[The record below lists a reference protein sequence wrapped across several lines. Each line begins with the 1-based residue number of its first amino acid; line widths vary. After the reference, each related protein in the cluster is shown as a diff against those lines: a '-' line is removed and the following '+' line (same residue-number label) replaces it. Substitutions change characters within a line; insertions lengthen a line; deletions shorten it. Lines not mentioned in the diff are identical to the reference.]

1 MSDEK
6 RRLKILQAIS
16 GTGWSGGQQQT
27 LYLMLGLRERGH
39 DVKLACEIGSILAGK
54 ARDSGIE
61 VFEFPMKREADFY
74 SMYALY
80 KLFKRE
86 RFDVV
91 NVQRPTVH
99 TLALVA
105 SVFSRIPVFVVTRRV
120 LYPIKS
126 LISAKIKYQFR
137 VNSIISVSDAVKDV
151 LVSSGVGGDKIVTI
165 FDGID
170 FDRFDPKRVNASSRI
185 RGEFGIPADANV
197 VSMIANYSEEKHD
210 CFLRAVPLVLKE
222 LPNTYFILAGRATGP
237 ETFGGIA
244 DSLGISKNVILAG
257 FRGDVP
263 EILSATD
270 LSINSAVSEGLSGA
284 LIESFAM
291 GVPCV
296 ASNVGGI
303 PELVKDGVN
312 GLLVPPLDPDALA
325 AAIVRLLRDV
335 NLMTDMAK
343 RCRDQAYKSFSI
355 DAMVDKT
362 EALYL
367 KLMDAAFLS

>member
-1 MSDEK
+1 MRKD
-6 RRLKILQAIS
+6 RLKILQAIS

-39 DVKLACEIGSILAGK
+39 DVKLACERGSMLAGK
-54 ARDSGIE
+54 ARGQGIE

-74 SMYALY
+74 SIYALY
-80 KLFKRE
+80 RFMKRE

-105 SVFSRIPVFVVTRRV
+105 AVFSGTPVFVVTRRV

-137 VNSIISVSDAVKDV
+137 VNRIISVSDAVKDV
-151 LVSSGVGGDKIVTI
+151 LVSSGIRGDKIVTI

-170 FDRFDPKRVNASSRI
+170 FDRFDPNKVDASSRI
-185 RGEFGIPADANV
+185 REELGIPADAGV
-197 VSMIANYSEEKHD
+197 ISMVANYSEAKHD
-210 CFLRAVPLVLKE
+210 CFLRAVPLVLRE
-222 LPNTYFILAGRATGP
+222 VPNAYFILAGRDTGP
-237 ETFGGIA
+237 ETFGSIIA
-244 DSLGISKNVILAG
+244 SLGVSKNVILAG
-257 FRGDVP
+257 FRSDVP
-263 EILSATD
+263 DILSATD
-270 LSINSAVSEGLSGA
+270 ITVNSAISEGLSGA

-291 GVPCV
+291 GVPVV

-303 PELVKDGVN
+303 PEVVNEGVN
-312 GLLVPPLDPDALA
+312 GLLVPPSSPEALA
-325 AAIVRLLRDV
+325 AAIIKLLKDV
-335 NLMTDMAK
+335 EFRTEMGK
-343 RCRDQAYKSFSI
+343 RCRDLAYKSFSI

-367 KLMDAAFLS
+367 DLIKAKRG